1 MSFNTLA
8 KNTNTRTVART
19 TPQNRPAGNAPV
31 AQVKNNAGGFV
42 FEISGLQKLDRFL
55 IIGTSGGTFYAS
67 EKDITKQNTDEVVKL
82 IKANG
87 KVVVDRVVE
96 ISQAGRAKNNDYAL
110 LVMALVFTHGD
121 VATKMYAKDKL
132 NLVARTGT
140 HFMHFVAFANGMRG
154 WGRSLKNVVQ
164 NWYSSKDT
172 DKLAFQIV
180 KYKQRDG
187 WSHKDIMRLAHV
199 KPGTDPVRQ
208 NLYKF
213 INKGAE
219 SLSQGDLVP
228 QLLIAAEQAKT
239 ADTKTLIKL
248 IQDFKLTHEMIPNEQ
263 KNDPKVW
270 EALVPHMGLGALVR
284 NLNKLTAVGLIK
296 PFSETSKIVSAKLH
310 DVEAIRKERLHPMSI
325 VVAQKIYAQGRGDK
339 GSLVWT
345 PARTIVADLEDAF
358 YVSFE
363 AIEPSG
369 KNILLGLDVS
379 GSMSAPISNT
389 PLLSC
394 AEGTAIMAMVTART
408 EPWTEIRGFTSGANG
423 FKDLGITSKDTL
435 ATACGKVRAHNFGG
449 TNCALPFEYALQHKW
464 DVDAVCVYTDNE
476 TWSGGQHVFQAVRK
490 YRQGMNKPEA
500 KLITVGMA
508 VNNFSIADP
517 TDRNMLDVVGFDTAT
532 PRFISEFIAGNL

>member
-1 MSFNTLA
+1 
-8 KNTNTRTVART
+8 
-19 TPQNRPAGNAPV
+19 
-31 AQVKNNAGGFV
+31 
-42 FEISGLQKLDRFL
+42 
-55 IIGTSGGTFYAS
+55 
-67 EKDITKQNTDEVVKL
+67 
-82 IKANG
+82 
-87 KVVVDRVVE
+87 
-96 ISQAGRAKNNDYAL
+96 
-110 LVMALVFTHGD
+110 
-121 VATKMYAKDKL
+121 
-132 NLVARTGT
+132 
-140 HFMHFVAFANGMRG
+140 
-154 WGRSLKNVVQ
+154 
-164 NWYSSKDT
+164 
-172 DKLAFQIV
+172 
-180 KYKQRDG
+180 
-187 WSHKDIMRLAHV
+187 MRLAHV

-213 INKGAE
+213 INKGSE
-219 SLSQGDLVP
+219 SLTQGDLVP

-296 PFSETSKIVSAKLH
+296 PFSETSKIVSVKLH
-310 DVEAIRKERLHPMSI
+310 DVEAIRRERLHPMSI
-325 VVAQKIYAQGRGDK
+325 IVAQKVYAKGQGDK
-339 GSLVWT
+339 GSLVWS
-345 PARTIVADLEDAF
+345 PARNIVSDLEDAF

-363 AIEPSG
+363 AVEPSG
-369 KNILLGLDVS
+369 KNILLALDVS
-379 GSMSAPISNT
+379 GSMSCAIPGA

-408 EPWTEIRGFTSGANG
+408 EPWTEIRGFTSGRNG
-423 FKDLGITSKDTL
+423 FKDLGITKNDTL
-435 ATACGKVRAHNFGG
+435 ATACSKVRDNNFGG
-449 TNCALPFEYALQHKW
+449 TNCALPFEYALQNKW

-476 TWSGGQHVFQAVRK
+476 TWSGGQHVFQAARK

-532 PRFISEFIAGNL
+532 PRFISEFVAGNL

>member
-1 MSFNTLA
+1 MSFKNLA
-8 KNTNTRTVART
+8 ANVNTRTVART
-19 TPQNRPAGNAPV
+19 TPQTQPAGNAPV

-42 FEISGLQKLDRFL
+42 FEITGLQKLDRFL
-55 IIGTSGGTFYAS
+55 IIGTSGGTFYTS
-67 EKDITKQNTDEVVKL
+67 EKDITKQKVDDIVAL

-87 KVVVDRVVE
+87 KVVVDRTVE

-140 HFMHFVAFANGMRG
+140 HFLHFVSFANSLRG
-154 WGRSLKNVVQ
+154 WGRSLKSVVQ

-172 DKLAFQIV
+172 DKLAYQIV

-187 WSHKDIMRLAHV
+187 WSHKDALRLAHV
-199 KPGTDPVRQ
+199 KPGSDVVRQ

-213 INKGAE
+213 IAKGADA
-219 SLSQGDLVP
+219 LAQGDQVP
-228 QLLIAAEQAKT
+228 QLLVAAEQAKT

-263 KNDPKVW
+263 KSDPKVW

-284 NLNKLTAVGLIK
+284 NLNKLTAVGLLK
-296 PFSETSKIVSAKLH
+296 PFSETSKIVNAKLH
-310 DVEAIRKERLHPMSI
+310 DVESIRRERLHPMSL
-325 VVAQKIYAQGRGDK
+325 VVAQKIYARGQGDK

-345 PARTIVADLEDAF
+345 PNQSVVADLEDAL
-358 YVSFE
+358 YLSFE
-363 AIEPSG
+363 AVEPSG
-369 KNILLGLDVS
+369 KNILLALDVS
-379 GSMSAPISNT
+379 GSMGCAISNT
-389 PLLSC
+389 PQLSC

-423 FKDLGITSKDTL
+423 FKDLGITKKDTL
-435 ATACGKVRAHNFGG
+435 AQACSKVRAQNFGG
-449 TNCALPFEYALQHKW
+449 TDCALPFEYALKNKW

-476 TWSGGQHVFQAVRK
+476 TWAGGQHVFQAVRK

-508 VNNFSIADP
+508 VNDFSIADP
-517 TDRNMLDVVGFDTAT
+517 TDRNMLDVVGFDSAA
-532 PRFISEFIAGNL
+532 PRFISEFIAGNI